1 MASEGTGDR
10 WAHARAQAQA
20 GAQVT
25 AHALGLL
32 PEAGEYASAARIA
45 FVDHGKK
52 ADVWTQS
59 SAAVRILDAM
69 GERAQ
74 ALAEADAVLAED
86 DRANALLAVAYQG
99 LTALVER

>member
-10 WAHARAQAQA
+10 WAHERAQAQAQAQAQA

-69 GERAQ
+69 
-74 ALAEADAVLAED
+74 AEADAVLAKD